1 MPELPEVETVTNG
14 LNFAI
19 KNLIVKK
26 VYVRQYNLRITVSK
40 KVKYVVNNIKV
51 LRVTRRAKYGIID
64 FENQYSIVFHLGMS
78 GRIIIER
85 TKFSA
90 LQKHDHI
97 LMEFKEHNHNRT
109 KVRFIFR
116 DPRRFGFFNIYK
128 KADYNYNKIFKNLGP
143 EPLNK
148 SFSVKI
154 LFKSLNNRSASIKST
169 LLNQSIISGLGNI
182 YVCESLFLAKISPF
196 NKSSNLSMKKVSF
209 LYSKIEKV
217 LIKAIKEGGTTIQDH
232 KNISGEIGYFQ
243 NYLSV
248 YNRENDY
255 CYNNCGGSIKRSM
268 QNGRSTYYCPNCQK

>member
-26 VYVRQYNLRITVSK
+26 VYIRQYHLRITVSK

-85 TKFSA
+85 NKFSA

-97 LMEFKEHNHNRT
+97 SMEFKEHNHDRT

-128 KADYNYNKIFKNLGP
+128 KEDYNYSKIFKNLGP

-196 NKSSNLSMKKVSF
+196 NKSSNLSMKKISF
-209 LYSKIEKV
+209 LYSKIEEV

>member
-26 VYVRQYNLRITVSK
+26 VYIRQYHLRITVSK
-40 KVKYVVNNIKV
+40 KIKYVVNNIKV

-85 TKFSA
+85 NKFSA

-97 LMEFKEHNHNRT
+97 LIEFKEHNHNKT

-143 EPLNK
+143 EALNK

-182 YVCESLFLAKISPF
+182 YVCESLFLAKLSPF
-196 NKSSNLSMKKVSF
+196 NKSSNLSMKKISF
-209 LYSKIEKV
+209 LYSKIEEV

>member
-26 VYVRQYNLRITVSK
+26 VYIRQYHLRITVSK
-40 KVKYVVNNIKV
+40 KVNYVVNNIKV

-97 LMEFKEHNHNRT
+97 SMEFKEHNHNRT

-196 NKSSNLSMKKVSF
+196 NKSSNLSMKKISF
-209 LYSKIEKV
+209 LYSKIEEV